1 MAVVVAGMVTLALGV
16 IVTRMIAVGG
26 IQPDLFG
33 LDRIGIA
40 VVIVMVIFPLTRMV
54 MSAVTTSMAAD
65 YGNRLRG
72 INVCSRLFEGRC
84 CCRNSG

>member
-1 MAVVVAGMVTLALGV
+1 MVTLAIGV

-26 IQPDLFG
+26 IRPDLFG

-40 VVIVMVIFPLTRMV
+40 VVIVIVPVPVTRMLV
-54 MSAVTTSMAAD
+54 SVVTTSMAAD
-65 YGNRLRG
+65 CGNRLRG
-72 INVCSRLFEGRC
+72 INVCSKPFEGRC